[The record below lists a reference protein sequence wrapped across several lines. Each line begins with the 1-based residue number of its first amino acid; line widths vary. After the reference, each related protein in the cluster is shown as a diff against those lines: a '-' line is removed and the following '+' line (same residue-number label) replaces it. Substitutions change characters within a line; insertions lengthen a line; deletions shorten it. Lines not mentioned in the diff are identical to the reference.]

1 METCSRELI
10 ETYNLDNNSKVLDV
24 GCGKGF
30 LLHELKL
37 ILPDIK
43 VVGFDISEHGINQ
56 STDLVKK
63 FIYT

>member
-1 METCSRELI
+1 METCRRSLLN
-10 ETYNLDNNSKVLDV
+10 YNLDNNSKVLDV

-56 STDLVKK
+56 RQ
-63 FIYT
+63 I